1 MKKLFVVLTSIFIAA
16 SAYGLT
22 NSTLIDFALT
32 GNADNL
38 QAGEGEENEVVP
50 VAENLYNDNW
60 VVWLNES
67 ARLTENRRN
76 SYVTNVDS
84 KGNNGAWEAG
94 KVLGI
99 RVHFP
104 LAAWNSYALVKPVY
118 ELEMYGGNDGT
129 KYTEGKGVIHNVG
142 EIKSISSWVYGRNYL
157 VTYFVNL
164 QNQFGA
170 LKSYPMGSL
179 YFNGWRQVRWENR
192 EYLANVRDRV
202 LVREPLYPRMI
213 PSVKLDSLGFY
224 RTKDT
229 KGGDFIT
236 YVKDVTV
243 EYDVVVV
250 DFEEDIDDEGTWG
263 ILKTENDRREAIEE
277 ARIREAAELRE
288 LEQRRIGDGTATDQG
303 TTTDTAAAD
312 TGAAEE
318 QAQ

>member
-38 QAGEGEENEVVP
+38 QAGEGDTNELVP

-118 ELEMYGGNDGT
+118 ELEMYGGADGT
-129 KYTEGKGVIHNVG
+129 KYTEGKGVIHNIG

-157 VTYFVNL
+157 VSYFVNL
-164 QNQFGA
+164 QNEFGE
-170 LKSYPMGSL
+170 LKSYPMGNI
-179 YFNGWRQVRWENR
+179 YFNGWRQVKWENR
-192 EYLANVRDRV
+192 EYLPNVRDRV

-229 KGGDFIT
+229 HGGDFIT
-236 YVKDVTV
+236 YVKDVTI

-250 DFEEDIDDEGTWG
+250 DPEGDIDDEGTWQ
-263 ILKTENDRREAIEE
+263 ILKTENDRKQAIES
-277 ARIREAAELRE
+277 ARIREQAELID
-288 LEQRRIGDGTATDQG
+288 LEQRRIGDGTATGDQG
-303 TTTDTAAAD
+303 TAATGDQGATAQ
-312 TGAAEE
+312 E

>member
-1 MKKLFVVLTSIFIAA
+1 M
-16 SAYGLT
+16 
-22 NSTLIDFALT
+22 
-32 GNADNL
+32 
-38 QAGEGEENEVVP
+38 
-50 VAENLYNDNW
+50 
-60 VVWLNES
+60 NES

-104 LAAWNSYALVKPVY
+104 LPGWNSYALVKPVY
-118 ELEMYGGNDGT
+118 ELEMYGGADGT

-157 VTYFVNL
+157 VSYFVNL
-164 QNQFGA
+164 QNEFGA
-170 LKSYPMGSL
+170 LKSYPMGTV

-192 EYLANVRDRV
+192 E
-202 LVREPLYPRMI
+202 VREPLYPRMI
-213 PSVKLDSLGFY
+213 PSIKLDSLGFY

-250 DFEEDIDDEGTWG
+250 DLEEDIDDEATWQL
-263 ILKTENDRREAIEE
+263 LKTENDRKQAIEA
-277 ARIREAAELRE
+277 ARIREQAELRD
-288 LEQRRIGDGTATDQG
+288 LEQRRIGDGTATQEG
-303 TTTDTAAAD
+303 GAATTDTAAAD
-312 TGAAEE
+312 TGAAQE

>member
-1 MKKLFVVLTSIFIAA
+1 MKKLFAVLASIFVAA
-16 SAYGLT
+16 SAYGVT
-22 NSTLIDFALT
+22 NSTLIDFAIT

-38 QAGEGEENEVVP
+38 QAAGDDTNEVVS
-50 VAENLYNDNW
+50 VQQNLYNDNW

-94 KVLGI
+94 KVLGV

-104 LAAWNSYALVKPVY
+104 LQAWNSYALVKPAY
-118 ELEMYGGNDGT
+118 QLEMYGGADGT

-157 VTYFVNL
+157 VSYFVNL
-164 QNQFGA
+164 QNELGE
-170 LKSYPMGSL
+170 LKSYPMGTL
-179 YFNGWRQVRWENR
+179 YFSGWRQVKWENR

-202 LVREPLYPRMI
+202 LVRKPLYPRMI

-229 KGGDFIT
+229 VGGDFIA
-236 YVKDVTV
+236 YVKDVTM

-250 DFEEDIDDEGTWG
+250 DFEEDIDDEATWQL
-263 ILKTENDRREAIEE
+263 LKTENERKQAIEN
-277 ARIREAAELRE
+277 ARIREAAELQQ
-288 LEQRRIGDGTATDQG
+288 LEERRMGGDAQQQDAG
-303 TTTDTAAAD
+303 AAAQ
-312 TGAAEE
+312 TTQTEEAA
-318 QAQ
+318 Q

>member
-1 MKKLFVVLTSIFIAA
+1 MKKLFAVLASIFVAA
-16 SAYGLT
+16 SAYGVT
-22 NSTLIDFALT
+22 NSTLIDFAIT

-38 QAGEGEENEVVP
+38 QAAGDDTNEVVS
-50 VAENLYNDNW
+50 VQQNLYNDNW

-94 KVLGI
+94 KVLGV

-104 LAAWNSYALVKPVY
+104 LQAWNSYALVKPAY
-118 ELEMYGGNDGT
+118 QLEMYGGADGT
-129 KYTEGKGVIHNVG
+129 KYTDGKGVVHNVG

-157 VTYFVNL
+157 VSYFVNL
-164 QNQFGA
+164 QNELGE
-170 LKSYPMGSL
+170 LKSYPMGTL
-179 YFNGWRQVRWENR
+179 YFSGWRQVKWENR

-202 LVREPLYPRMI
+202 LVRTPLYPRMI

-229 KGGDFIT
+229 VGGDFIA
-236 YVKDVTV
+236 YVKDVTM

-250 DFEEDIDDEGTWG
+250 DFEEDIDDEATWQL
-263 ILKTENDRREAIEE
+263 LKTENERKQAIEN
-277 ARIREAAELRE
+277 ARIREAAELQQ
-288 LEQRRIGDGTATDQG
+288 LEQRRINGGGDAQQQDAGAAQNTQTEE
-303 TTTDTAAAD
+303 TAA
-312 TGAAEE
+312 
-318 QAQ
+318 Q

>member
-1 MKKLFVVLTSIFIAA
+1 MKKLFAVLASIFVAA
-16 SAYGLT
+16 SAYGVT
-22 NSTLIDFALT
+22 NSTLIDFAIT

-38 QAGEGEENEVVP
+38 QAAGDDTNEVVS
-50 VAENLYNDNW
+50 VQQNLYNDNW

-94 KVLGI
+94 KVLGV

-104 LAAWNSYALVKPVY
+104 LQAWNSYALVKPAY
-118 ELEMYGGNDGT
+118 QLEMYGGADGT

-157 VTYFVNL
+157 VSYFVNL
-164 QNQFGA
+164 QNELGE
-170 LKSYPMGSL
+170 LKSYPMGTL
-179 YFNGWRQVRWENR
+179 YFSGWRQVKWENR

-202 LVREPLYPRMI
+202 LVRTPLYPRMI

-229 KGGDFIT
+229 EGGDFIA
-236 YVKDVTV
+236 YVKDITM

-250 DFEEDIDDEGTWG
+250 DFEEDIDDEATWQL
-263 ILKTENDRREAIEE
+263 LKTENERKQAIEN
-277 ARIREAAELRE
+277 ARIREAAELQQ
-288 LEQRRIGDGTATDQG
+288 LEQRRINGGGDAQQQDAGAAQNTQTEE
-303 TTTDTAAAD
+303 TAA
-312 TGAAEE
+312 
-318 QAQ
+318 Q

>member
-1 MKKLFVVLTSIFIAA
+1 MKKLFAVLASIFVAA
-16 SAYGLT
+16 SAYGVT
-22 NSTLIDFALT
+22 NSTLIDFAIT

-38 QAGEGEENEVVP
+38 QAAGDDTNEVVS
-50 VAENLYNDNW
+50 VQQNLYNDNW

-94 KVLGI
+94 KVLGV

-104 LAAWNSYALVKPVY
+104 LQAWNSYALVKPAY
-118 ELEMYGGNDGT
+118 QLEMYGGADGT

-157 VTYFVNL
+157 VSYFVNL
-164 QNQFGA
+164 QNELGE
-170 LKSYPMGSL
+170 LKSYPMGTL
-179 YFNGWRQVRWENR
+179 YFSGWRQVKWENR

-202 LVREPLYPRMI
+202 LVRTPLYPRMI
-213 PSVKLDSLGFY
+213 PSVKLDSLCFY

-229 KGGDFIT
+229 VGGDFIA
-236 YVKDVTV
+236 YVKDVTM

-250 DFEEDIDDEGTWG
+250 DFEEDIDDEATWQL
-263 ILKTENDRREAIEE
+263 LKTENERKQAIEN
-277 ARIREAAELRE
+277 ARIREAAELQQ
-288 LEQRRIGDGTATDQG
+288 LEQRRINGGGDAQQQDAGAAQNTQTEE
-303 TTTDTAAAD
+303 TAA
-312 TGAAEE
+312 
-318 QAQ
+318 Q

>member
-1 MKKLFVVLTSIFIAA
+1 MKKLFAVLASIFVAA
-16 SAYGLT
+16 SAYGVT
-22 NSTLIDFALT
+22 NSTLIDFAIT

-38 QAGEGEENEVVP
+38 QAAEDDTNEVVS
-50 VAENLYNDNW
+50 VQQNLYNDNW

-94 KVLGI
+94 KVLGV

-104 LAAWNSYALVKPVY
+104 LQAWNSYALVKPAY
-118 ELEMYGGNDGT
+118 QLEMYGGADGT

-157 VTYFVNL
+157 VSYFVNL
-164 QNQFGA
+164 QNELGE
-170 LKSYPMGSL
+170 LKSYPMGTL
-179 YFNGWRQVRWENR
+179 YFSGWRQVKWENR

-202 LVREPLYPRMI
+202 LVRTPLYPRMI

-229 KGGDFIT
+229 VGGDFIA
-236 YVKDVTV
+236 YVKDVTM

-250 DFEEDIDDEGTWG
+250 DFEEDIDDEATWQL
-263 ILKTENDRREAIEE
+263 LKTENERKQAIEN
-277 ARIREAAELRE
+277 ARIREAAELQQ
-288 LEQRRIGDGTATDQG
+288 LEQRRINGGGDAQQQDAGAAQNTQTEE
-303 TTTDTAAAD
+303 TAA
-312 TGAAEE
+312 
-318 QAQ
+318 Q